1 MDGCNLNPDQILVDQ
16 SVHFYIDAIATYDD
30 HRRIILLPRR
40 FNWKDVEEAV
50 WDALLDDDYLGNT
63 NRYNFLRNHF
73 DSVGIACNCN
83 PVYGQVCIAEL
94 GKNVVPILPLEF
106 NNLSSNPEDID
117 FWDISASPTDCY
129 PDMPDYYYC
138 IWMSNDFNGTRWLNE
153 NGF

>member
-117 FWDISASPTDCY
+117 F
-129 PDMPDYYYC
+129 
-138 IWMSNDFNGTRWLNE
+138 
-153 NGF
+153 